1 MASKLMMQSR
11 LSRLMVATQQVQ
23 EKHDMKAMVRMAD
36 LGGLTESS
44 GGDLYQMLL
53 VSKQISTSQNWIIN
67 HTT

>member
-53 VSKQISTSQNWIIN
+53 VS
-67 HTT
+67 